1 MADGAVSAQPPAR
14 EARAPFDPR
23 AIRAVAFDAYG
34 TLFHYEEAD
43 AHNVAMTVL
52 ERMGLTADREPFT
65 KSVIEAW
72 SRASAWA
79 EHRGEDGK
87 IDRAML
93 MSGPVPEWVPT
104 WEIWRRQFGFALAD
118 HGLEGDPR
126 PYADYMRDLL
136 SHARAFDD
144 AHETVERLAAHGLL
158 VGLMSNADED
168 FLQRA
173 VSRARLR
180 FSVIQSSES
189 MRVYKPNRAAFLALA
204 GRFGCEPH
212 EVLYVGDTPGADVAG
227 AVNAGMR
234 ACYVRRHEREY
245 PEDTAAPD
253 LTVGTLVAIVDAV
266 TRRDGQG
273 LGYSL

>member
-1 MADGAVSAQPPAR
+1 VADGALSPDAAADAAPR
-14 EARAPFDPR
+14 PFD
-23 AIRAVAFDAYG
+23 AGGIRAVAFDAYG

-43 AHNVAMTVL
+43 AHRVAMIVL
-52 ERMGLTADREPFT
+52 EQMGLTADRETFT
-65 KSVIEAW
+65 KAVIEAW

-79 EHRGEDGK
+79 EHRGSDGK
-87 IDRAML
+87 VDRALL
-93 MSGPVPEWVPT
+93 MSGPVPDWVPT

-118 HGLEGDPR
+118 HGLTGDPEA
-126 PYADYMRDLL
+126 YADYMRDTLG
-136 SHARAFDD
+136 HAPAFDD
-144 AHETVERLAAHGLL
+144 AYETVERLAAHGLL

-204 GRFGCEPH
+204 GRFGVEPH

-227 AVNAGMR
+227 ALNAGLR
-234 ACYVRRHEREY
+234 ACYVRRHERPY
-245 PEDTAAPD
+245 PEDTPAPD
-253 LTVGTLVAIVDAV
+253 LTVATLAAIGDA
-266 TRRDGQG
+266 
-273 LGYSL
+273 LGAQ